1 LLNASDD
8 LGTASGLTLVD
19 KIHVAS
25 ASDEPA
31 RFLALNIEPTGV
43 WSGPLDP

>member
-1 LLNASDD
+1 

-25 ASDEPA
+25 AGDEPA
-31 RFLALNIEPTGV
+31 MFLVLNIEPRVV